1 VKTIPGPVVLIVLDG
16 YGLRDDPRD
25 NAVAM
30 ARKPNLD
37 GFMASYPHTRL
48 AASEL
53 KVGLPEGQMGNSE
66 VGHLNMGAGRVV
78 YMDSVRITRAIRS
91 REFFENPTLVE
102 AMDRVR
108 ERGALHLLG
117 LVSDGGVHSY
127 QEHLEALVG
136 MARQRSLPRVFIH
149 AILDGRDTPPS
160 SGAGYMEELQ
170 AFLAREGVG
179 RIAVVTGRYYAM
191 DRDKRWERL
200 ERAWRAMV
208 MGEGRPAED
217 PVAAVRASY
226 AEGVTDEF
234 VAPVVIRDGGRP
246 VATIAD
252 GDSAVFFNF
261 RADRARQLTAA
272 LTQPSFTGFPRP
284 VFPRLHSACM
294 TEYDKTYALPVAFPP
309 ERLVNIVADVLS
321 AGAIANLRIAETE
334 KYAHVT
340 YFFNGGVE
348 TPFPAEDRI
357 LVPSAKV
364 ATYDLK
370 PEMSAFEITDK
381 LLEQLAK
388 GTHRVVIGNFA
399 NPDMVGHTGVLEAAI
414 KAVETVDACLGRIVE
429 AVLRRGGAV
438 LITADHGNCEVMR
451 DPETGQPHTA
461 HTTNPVP
468 FILVHEGARG
478 PLRAD
483 GALAD
488 VGPTL
493 LALLGERQ
501 PKEMTGLDLRDT
513 AASRREQ

>member
-1 VKTIPGPVVLIVLDG
+1 VKPISGPVVLIVLDG

-37 GFMASYPHTRL
+37 RFMAQYPHTRV
-48 AASEL
+48 AASEM

-91 REFFENPTLVE
+91 GEILKNPALVV

-108 ERGALHLLG
+108 ERGALHLMG

-127 QEHLEALVG
+127 QEHLEALVR
-136 MARQRSLPRVFIH
+136 MAHQRGLSRVFIH
-149 AILDGRDTPPS
+149 AILDGRDTPPT
-160 SGAGYMEELQ
+160 SGADYVEQLQ

-179 RIAVVTGRYYAM
+179 RVAVVTGRYYAM

-208 MGEGRPAED
+208 LGEGVAAED

-226 AEGVTDEF
+226 AKAVTDEF
-234 VAPVVIRDGGRP
+234 VEPVVIRDRGRA
-246 VATIAD
+246 VARIED

-272 LTQPSFTGFPRP
+272 LTQPSFPGFPRP
-284 VFPRLHSACM
+284 VFPKLHFVCM
-294 TEYDKTYALPVAFPP
+294 TEYDKTFGLPVAFPP
-309 ERLVNIVADVLS
+309 VRLVNIVSDVMS
-321 AGAIANLRIAETE
+321 AGGIANLRIAETE

-348 TPFPAEDRI
+348 KPYPGEDRI

-370 PEMSAFEITDK
+370 PEMSAFEITDQ
-381 LLEQLAK
+381 LLEQLAA
-388 GTHRVVIGNFA
+388 GRHRVVVCNLA

-414 KAVETVDACLGRIVE
+414 KAVETVDVCLGRIVDS
-429 AVLRRGGAV
+429 ALQRGGAV

-468 FILVHEGARG
+468 FILIHEGARG
-478 PLRAD
+478 PLRTD

-493 LALLGERQ
+493 LALLGEPQ
-501 PKEMTGLDLRDT
+501 PREMTGVDLRDT
-513 AASRREQ
+513 TARRREE